1 MSNTFKRRI
10 FRLSFLSVTCFLL
23 GITLDDLNTAGIGI
37 QNSNVTLYT
46 YFLIFAGVLLGFKA
60 LDIWS
65 AWEEDRSVDTAVVT
79 KNSYPM
85 LFYTEASIFVLLSLF
100 LLTVTYIRNT
110 LNVDEVIM
118 VGFSLLIGSIS
129 WCIGHLSTSIQ

>member
-1 MSNTFKRRI
+1 MSNTFKRRVC
-10 FRLSFLSVTCFLL
+10 RLSFLSITCFLF
-23 GITLDDLNTAGIGI
+23 GILLDDLNSAGIGI
-37 QNSNVTLYT
+37 QGSNVTLYT

-65 AWEEDRSVDTAVVT
+65 AWEEDRSVDTAAVT
-79 KNSYPM
+79 KNSYPL

>member
-10 FRLSFLSVTCFLL
+10 CRLSFLSITCFLL
-23 GITLDDLNTAGIGI
+23 GILLDDLNIAGIGI

-65 AWEEDRSVDTAVVT
+65 AWEEDRSVDTAAVT

-100 LLTVTYIRNT
+100 LLTITYIRNT

-118 VGFSLLIGSIS
+118 VGFSLLIGGIS